1 MSETDLMRR
10 IQIQASRLGA
20 RLFRNNV
27 GSAWMGQS
35 ARQDD
40 GTVII
45 KHARRV
51 TFGIPG
57 EGGSDLIG
65 WTPVLI
71 TPEMVGRTVA
81 VFSAVEVK
89 TDAGRATPEQI
100 QFLSVVKGS
109 GGIAALVRT
118 VDETAAAL
126 TPLP

>member
-10 IQIQASRLGA
+10 IQMQASKLGA
-20 RLFRNNV
+20 RLFRNNI

-35 ARQDD
+35 TRQDD

-51 TFGIPG
+51 TYGIPG

-65 WTPVLI
+65 WTPVVI
-71 TPEMVGRTVA
+71 TPEMVGKTVA
-81 VFSAVEVK
+81 VFSALEVK
-89 TDAGRATPEQI
+89 TDTGSATPEQM
-100 QFLSVVKGS
+100 QFLSVVKSS
-109 GGIAALVRT
+109 GGISALVRT